1 MVIPMEPRNDR
12 NQPFSPRGTRRGRR
26 RATRWMVT
34 CALLCALAVV
44 TLGMGA
50 LVELFDLTAAAVAAV
65 VLLPILLCYGVRY
78 AVLSYAVT
86 AVLGVILM
94 PHSLG
99 SWMFLA
105 LTGYYPLIKKRL
117 DRLPRIL
124 AWAAKLSVVG
134 VVLFA
139 YLGLFYLLV
148 MGGNGS
154 FVDTLI
160 LGIGTVISINPLAG
174 TIRVVLKDS
183 PDTPPKQYH
192 RSEVTP
198 LGKAPKNTENAE
210 EIED

>member
-160 LGIGTVISINPLAG
+160 LGIGEGEGGAIVAWAAVGLMVFTYVLFDILIDRLLVLYYLRWQK
-174 TIRVVLKDS
+174 RVEKWM
-183 PDTPPKQYH
+183 
-192 RSEVTP
+192 
-198 LGKAPKNTENAE
+198 GK
-210 EIED
+210 

>member
-1 MVIPMEPRNDR
+1 
-12 NQPFSPRGTRRGRR
+12 
-26 RATRWMVT
+26 MVT

-94 PHSLG
+94 PQSLG

-160 LGIGTVISINPLAG
+160 LGIGEGEGGAIVAWAAVGLMVFTYVLFDILIDRLLVLYYLRWQK
-174 TIRVVLKDS
+174 RVEKWM
-183 PDTPPKQYH
+183 
-192 RSEVTP
+192 
-198 LGKAPKNTENAE
+198 GK
-210 EIED
+210 